1 MKNLVRLVLITNL
14 IVFSGLFYWNFE
26 IQKDVNLI
34 KQQKPVV
41 FKTPDPEKILEY
53 YLIKYE
59 KNWNYKDKQTF
70 LKAVNIASLHYNIEA
85 LDIMTYVALES
96 NYTIRPPVRE
106 NSNGTYDYGLTQQ
119 NSDYYRSR
127 FRITSKIAK
136 QYNLKYNINDRT
148 DITLQV
154 LSCAYFVNSLRT
166 EIKQK
171 YGSVSHYRMTA
182 SYNTGIKGFAKYPK
196 KAKEYYSVF
205 FDLKKL
211 ARNNA

>member
-1 MKNLVRLVLITNL
+1 MKNLVRLILLTNL
-14 IVFSGLFYWNFE
+14 LAFSGLFYWNFE
-26 IQKDVNLI
+26 IQKDVTLI
-34 KQQKPVV
+34 KQTQIAIKA
-41 FKTPDPEKILEY
+41 PDPEKVLEY

-70 LKAVNIASLHYNIEA
+70 LKAVNIASQHYNIEA

-96 NYTIRPPVRE
+96 NYTIRPKPRR

-119 NSDYYRSR
+119 NSNYYKGR

-182 SYNTGIKGFAKYPK
+182 SYNTGIKGFSRLPT

-205 FDLKKL
+205 YNLKKS